1 MHKQTSELA
10 AIMGDYGDRW
20 QIIRNDDPPSWL
32 AISRPTPTASHVLV
46 ALDLAGLRAKLET
59 AHPRPT

>member
-1 MHKQTSELA
+1 ML
-10 AIMGDYGDRW
+10 GDYGDQW

-59 AHPRPT
+59 ARSRPT

>member
-1 MHKQTSELA
+1 MNEQTSELA
-10 AIMGDYGDRW
+10 GMLGDYGDQW

-59 AHPRPT
+59 ARPRPT